1 MIIQEKPK
9 RAGYFFLKKGT
20 PSPFPEE
27 ILGPCGNRPPL
38 FRKTGKKDLP
48 MPSSKTQPAWSQ
60 SRPKTRG
67 LHRPQRRKH
76 LRKGSPGTAG
86 SAPGK
91 PVFRFPLPFCNW
103 DVPRRN
109 LRVLPCRMRTSQAF
123 VCTPG
128 RTRVLFSLKTEKTL
142 ENQRFPG
149 FWHGLDRWG

>member
-67 LHRPQRRKH
+67 LHRPQRGKH
-76 LRKGSPGTAG
+76 LQKNSPGTAG

-91 PVFRFPLPFCNW
+91 PVFPFSPPFLQLGRSPQKPPCPPLQNENLPGFCN
-103 DVPRRN
+103 VGGHGRIN
-109 LRVLPCRMRTSQAF
+109 QQLNESNQ
-123 VCTPG
+123 PG
-128 RTRVLFSLKTEKTL
+128 SGMLL
-142 ENQRFPG
+142 G
-149 FWHGLDRWG
+149 

>member
-1 MIIQEKPK
+1 MPGEFSEKK
-9 RAGYFFLKKGT
+9 GGCVFSSKHLFLFLHDHTGKIEEGQVFFLKKGT

-67 LHRPQRRKH
+67 LHRPQRGQH

-91 PVFRFPLPFCNW
+91 PVLPFSPPFLQLGRSPQKPPCPPLQNE
-103 DVPRRN
+103 N
-109 LRVLPCRMRTSQAF
+109 L
-123 VCTPG
+123 
-128 RTRVLFSLKTEKTL
+128 
-142 ENQRFPG
+142 PG
-149 FWHGLDRWG
+149 FCMYPW